1 MATRRWLTSL
11 LPTLKSNGFT
21 VLAVIDSGMHT
32 REEMQAV
39 LSVFDGEIMLSERE
53 TPEGTKQVLK
63 VKKLC
68 NQRFSDKELIVTSE
82 KLAKK

>member
-1 MATRRWLTSL
+1 
-11 LPTLKSNGFT
+11 LKSKGFT
-21 VLAVIDSGMHT
+21 VLAVIDPGMHT
-32 REEMQAV
+32 REELQAV

-68 NQRFSDKELIVTSE
+68 NQRFSDKELIVSSE